1 MNSDDQKIKR
11 ISRMLELGGTMLAE
25 HCMTCGAPKFRYQ
38 GQVIC
43 PVCDVSEEPQPP
55 VQKPAP
61 TPEPAVPVKK
71 PEPVARPEPEVPE
84 SAPVRR
90 KVSRP
95 EPIITEMTPV
105 EELILR
111 KITTIGHQMQDE
123 TDPRRIE
130 ESFELIERGLS
141 IIERL
146 KRIE

>member
-25 HCMTCGAPKFRYQ
+25 HCLTCGAPKFRYQ
-38 GQVIC
+38 GQIIC
-43 PVCDVSEEPQPP
+43 PVCDVSEEPQQPVPTPAPVPP
-55 VQKPAP
+55 VKM
-61 TPEPAVPVKK
+61 PEPIPRPEAEVS
-71 PEPVARPEPEVPE
+71 EPVP
-84 SAPVRR
+84 SAR
-90 KVSRP
+90 KVSKP
-95 EPIITEMTPV
+95 KPTIPGMAPV

-111 KITTIGHQMQDE
+111 KMTAIGQQMQDE
-123 TDPRRIE
+123 TDPRRIQ